1 MPAGHDATLR
11 TGRAYLKG
19 LDAEPPPL
27 KPLPPGRRATAP
39 HLEAGTV
46 WWPAEAGA
54 FDGAWRQAALAHVAA
69 HVRHGGAPFERGL
82 RPMTQAVLGV
92 LEDVRVERL
101 AAVASPGLLRQWRGW
116 HGEAVRAWPGLRDGL
131 PSVEALLLRLS
142 QALLDPAVEDPAHW
156 VAKGRSLFE
165 AAAVDGLPPREAL
178 PAIARDLGRDLG
190 QMRLRFAADRY
201 RPQPGYRDDNAHLW
215 TVPPELGQ
223 PIEVPADAPPPPAA
237 GPSRTDAAGAPGPLD
252 EAAPDDAPVV
262 RVHRHPEWDWRIGGL
277 RPQWCTVRER
287 EAPVGDAA
295 GLAWPV
301 LPAGRATDR
310 SGPWRREE
318 DGEVPH
324 WGAWLD
330 AAIERRLGRGGG
342 ERLYRVPRPR
352 PPRLDV
358 LLLVDTSA
366 STVEPLPA
374 AGRRRGGWAAGTTVL
389 QALRGSA
396 LALAQALER
405 SGQRCAIAGFASN
418 TRHDL
423 RWVSVKSFDEPAASP
438 EVAARAAGLRS
449 AWSTRLGTAVRHG
462 TRVLR
467 RAAAATTGPSR
478 QPVLVLLSDG
488 EPHDVDV
495 HDRRTLPADLR
506 HALREAQRA
515 GVVVRQP
522 PLGDVAAAWALLF
535 HPASRPRP

>member
-1 MPAGHDATLR
+1 MPAGHDAALR
-11 TGRAYLKG
+11 AGRAYLKG
-19 LDAEPPPL
+19 LDGEPPPL
-27 KPLPPGRRATAP
+27 KPLPPAQRATAP
-39 HLEAGTV
+39 HLDAGTV
-46 WWPAEAGA
+46 WWPAEASA

-101 AAVASPGLLRQWRGW
+101 AAAAAPGLRRRWLAL
-116 HGEAVRAWPGLRDGL
+116 HDEAVRSWPGLRDGL

-142 QALLDPAVEDPAHW
+142 KALLDPAQEDPAHW
-156 VAKGRSLFE
+156 VVKGRSLFE
-165 AAAVDGLPPREAL
+165 AAAVDGVPPREAL
-178 PAIARDLGRDLG
+178 PDIARDLGRDLG

-201 RPQPGYRDDNAHLW
+201 RPQPDYRDDNAHLW

-223 PIEVPADAPPPPAA
+223 PIEVPADSPPPPAA
-237 GPSRTDAAGAPGPLD
+237 GGGRADGAGAPGPLD
-252 EAAPDDAPVV
+252 EQAPDEAPAV
-262 RVHRHPEWDWRIGGL
+262 RVHAHPEWDWRIGRL
-277 RPQWCTVRER
+277 RPGWCTVRER
-287 EAPVGDAA
+287 EAPVGDPS
-295 GLAWPV
+295 GLSWPV
-301 LPAGRATDR
+301 LPAWPSTDR
-310 SGPWRREE
+310 GGPPRREE
-318 DGEVPH
+318 DGEAPD

-330 AAIERRLGRGGG
+330 AAIERRLGRRSGG
-342 ERLYRVPRPR
+342 ERLYRVPRPQR
-352 PPRLDV
+352 PRLDV

-366 STVEPLPA
+366 STVEPLPEA
-374 AGRRRGGWAAGTTVL
+374 ARRRAGWPDGTSVL

-423 RWVSVKSFDEPAASP
+423 RWVSVKSFGEPFAAA
-438 EVAARAAGLRS
+438 EVAARAAALRS

-462 TRVLR
+462 TLVLR
-467 RAAAATTGPSR
+467 RAGNAASGPVP
-478 QPVLVLLSDG
+478 QPVLLLLSDG

-506 HALREAQRA
+506 QALRDAQRH
-515 GVVVRQP
+515 GVVVLQP
-522 PLGDVAAAWALLF
+522 PLGDLGAAWALLRS
-535 HPASRPRP
+535 AVRRR